1 MCRVSDHPSSTV
13 QRKMRLTQPTHV
25 EKKKEETLTLLLYQN
40 LRRRILAAHLLPLQ
54 QLRHR
59 IKELLRLGAI
69 PERDVAPCGDEVV
82 GCVRPAV
89 LLITRI
95 LFGEKEMA
103 CDIRG
108 G

>member
-1 MCRVSDHPSSTV
+1 
-13 QRKMRLTQPTHV
+13 MRLIQPTRAK
-25 EKKKEETLTLLLYQN
+25 KKKEETLTLFPYQN

-59 IKELLRLGAI
+59 IEELLCLGAI

-89 LLITRI
+89 SLITRI
-95 LFGEKEMA
+95 LFGEMEMV